1 MERVIVLNC
10 DYTFINTVSLKKAI
24 KYIISDKVE
33 VLKAAPKVI
42 QNSEGTVQ
50 FKIPLIVRLIK
61 MIRSIYKS
69 RVPYS
74 KRNVF
79 SRDGYICQYCRKHL
93 EKSEASVD
101 HIIPSSRG
109 GKTNFDNCVTSCK
122 PCNNKKDNRTP
133 NEVGMTLIKR
143 PVQPTIME
151 FLRKKMMLFN
161 VDEILNDLMNG
172 V

>member
-24 KYIISDKVE
+24 KYIVSDKVE
-33 VLKAAPKVI
+33 VVKSAPDLFK
-42 QNSEGTVQ
+42 NSEGTVCI
-50 FKIPLIVRLIK
+50 KIPLIVRLIK

-74 KRNVF
+74 KRNIFV
-79 SRDGYICQYCRKHL
+79 RDNYVCQYCSKKL
-93 EKSEASVD
+93 KTNLSVD

-109 GKTNFDNCVTSCK
+109 GKTNFENCVTACK
-122 PCNNKKDNRTP
+122 PCNNKKDNKTP
-133 NEVGMTLIKR
+133 REAGMTLKR
-143 PVQPTIME
+143 IPVQPTIME
-151 FLRKKMMLFN
+151 FLRKKMKQFN
-161 VDEILNDLMNG
+161 IDEILNDLMNG